1 MDGLPLTRST
11 TSGTAA
17 AISRFFALVSRGG
30 IRWPASTLPGRS
42 YHLRS
47 HSYPPHSF
55 VEYTPLPPPFP
66 FPGSPLAKPSPF
78 RADDFWSEVG
88 LD

>member
-47 HSYPPHSF
+47 HSYPPPSSF
-55 VEYTPLPPPFP
+55 ELAERDSYCQYYRMHVLQSRHQST
-66 FPGSPLAKPSPF
+66 AKPHT
-78 RADDFWSEVG
+78 G
-88 LD
+88 